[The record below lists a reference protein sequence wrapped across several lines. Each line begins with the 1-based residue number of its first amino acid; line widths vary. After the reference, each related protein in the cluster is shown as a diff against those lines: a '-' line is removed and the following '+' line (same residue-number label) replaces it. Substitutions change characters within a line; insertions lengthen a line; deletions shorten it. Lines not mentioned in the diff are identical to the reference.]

1 MSAISPAESAMTAS
15 LFFILAVFIYPPEI
29 TVKYKIIYIIS
40 PFEVIVNIK
49 YTWMLV
55 KCMMKA
61 YLLA

>member
-1 MSAISPAESAMTAS
+1 MTAS